1 MLIIDG
7 AYGEGGGQILRTAL
21 SLSALLKIPVRI
33 ESIRANRK
41 KPGLMSQH
49 LTAVKALQ
57 KICQARV
64 EGAFIGSMALTF
76 EPARPQAGEYHF
88 DVGTAGATSLILQTL
103 LLPLAFAG
111 GESLVHLA
119 GGTHVPWSPPIHYL
133 KMVFLPVLLRMGVQV
148 EINLIKWGWYPQGG
162 GMIQARIKPAEK
174 LKPLS
179 LGQPWKP
186 NRIKVI
192 CASSH
197 LPGHIREREKHQVEE
212 CLRQKDLT
220 AGYDLIEAP
229 ASGQGNMVFI
239 AATGEPG
246 SAGFTS
252 LGQRGKKAELV
263 AEEAADSLLAF
274 LESGA
279 SVEEHLAVQLVPY
292 LALAEGPSEI
302 VTQEISSHL
311 KTNLWVVRH
320 FSQEEIE
327 LREEGRL
334 GRLTMSGIGIPL
346 LDLLRWRRENPL
358 RSYQAR

>member
-1 MLIIDG
+1 MLIVNG
-7 AYGEGGGQILRTAL
+7 AYGEGGGQILRTTL

-41 KPGLMSQH
+41 KPGLMPQH

-57 KICQARV
+57 AICQARV
-64 EGAFIGSMALTF
+64 EGAFIGSRALTF
-76 EPARPQAGEYHF
+76 EPARPRAGEYHF
-88 DVGTAGATSLILQTL
+88 DVGTAGAISLILQTL

-111 GESLVHLA
+111 SESLIHLT

-133 KMVFLPVLLRMGVQV
+133 EMVFLPVLLRIGVQV

-197 LPGHIREREKHQVEE
+197 LPGHIRERERHRVEE
-212 CLRQKDLT
+212 HLRQKDLT
-220 AGYDLIEAP
+220 ADYDLTEGHSP
-229 ASGQGNMVFI
+229 GQGNMVFI
-239 AATGEPG
+239 AATGEAG

-252 LGQRGKKAELV
+252 MGQRGKKAELV
-263 AEEAADSLLAF
+263 AEEAVDTLLAF

-279 SVEEHLAVQLVPY
+279 SVEEHLADQLVPY

-302 VTQEISSHL
+302 LIQKISSHL
-311 KTNLWVVRH
+311 ETNLWVVRH
-320 FSQEEIE
+320 FFQEEIK
-327 LREEGRL
+327 LGEEGRL
-334 GRLTMSGIGIPL
+334 GRLTMSGIGIPPSGPAKA
-346 LDLLRWRRENPL
+346 DP
-358 RSYQAR
+358 